1 MRERG
6 FLDEEITTAGDMIE
20 KRGEQPLVSLYSE
33 ELVSHAV
40 DRMRKFGISQIPV
53 MRDGSFVGS
62 LDDTKVYQ
70 LLIEKPELKDAPISG
85 IMQAPFPVVGEDAG
99 LDQVSKLIT
108 KDTAAVLVELAEGG
122 YHIITR
128 HDLIAAIA

>member
-1 MRERG
+1 
-6 FLDEEITTAGDMIE
+6 
-20 KRGEQPLVSLYSE
+20 
-33 ELVSHAV
+33 
-40 DRMRKFGISQIPV
+40 
-53 MRDGSFVGS
+53 
-62 LDDTKVYQ
+62 
-70 LLIEKPELKDAPISG
+70 
-85 IMQAPFPVVGEDAG
+85 MQAPFPVVGEDAG

>member
-1 MRERG
+1 M
-6 FLDEEITTAGDMIE
+6 
-20 KRGEQPLVSLYSE
+20 
-33 ELVSHAV
+33 
-40 DRMRKFGISQIPV
+40 
-53 MRDGSFVGS
+53 
-62 LDDTKVYQ
+62 
-70 LLIEKPELKDAPISG
+70 LIEKPELKDAPISG